1 MATSSLGYRILSRP
15 RDVHWAGWRTTTVA
29 LQQVGWELSAEQD
42 IARGELRILMR
53 HAPQR
58 LYALTRPAVA
68 MFEAEFY
75 RHTKYSPYGMDDLES
90 VAPLVVQYMASD
102 MKVQIIEPSMAFKP
116 IDAMP
121 QMQEIR
127 DPQSIEDFNIFAVP
141 LARTNEIIVEP
152 QEVEYFL
159 GKILELQKPKQ
170 KEIRKRQYR
179 EDEVRPEQVFH
190 AQILSFKKP

>member
-15 RDVHWAGWRTTTVA
+15 RDVHWAGWRTTTLD
-29 LQQVGWELSAEQD
+29 LQQAGWELSAEQD
-42 IARGELRILMR
+42 IERGSLRILMR
-53 HAPQR
+53 HAPQK
-58 LYALTRPAVA
+58 LYAITRPLGFDYE
-68 MFEAEFY
+68 MDFRFEAAGRGRGE
-75 RHTKYSPYGMDDLES
+75 
-90 VAPLVVQYMASD
+90 PLFVQYIASNLN
-102 MKVQIIEPSMAFKP
+102 VQIIEPYFAFKP

-121 QMQEIR
+121 QTQEIR
-127 DPQSIEDFNIFAVP
+127 APQSIEDFNIFAVP

-170 KEIRKRQYR
+170 KEIRQRKYR